1 MQVDNYTEFMHE
13 TLFSQNLK
21 EIKGGIKGVAE
32 EMQGGCERKEGD
44 AEGRRVVKGVDPAGG
59 GGEREQGD
67 AEERGESE
75 RKEGNAEGK
84 RMVKGEGKG
93 VDG

>member
-32 EMQGGCERKEGD
+32 EMQGGCEMKEGD
-44 AEGRRVVKGVDPAGG
+44 AEGRRVVKGVDPAG
-59 GGEREQGD
+59 
-67 AEERGESE
+67 
-75 RKEGNAEGK
+75 
-84 RMVKGEGKG
+84 
-93 VDG
+93 